1 MGNLIRVGISIIV
14 LIQCSLITSA
24 QEVGIV
30 IGKTEI
36 PVNLFFTITIKI
48 ENDRLKSYDN
58 FPDIPSF
65 TKRGTSSSSSTNII
79 NGKVTSSQSV
89 IQNYL
94 PDKQGRFVLKPFTMT
109 VNGKKVSSPGATIIV
124 GPPRERSRRDPFREP
139 LENFFPR
146 KDRTTEFID
155 IKDEAFLALTTDNN
169 EVFVGEGF
177 NASLSFYV
185 AESNRAPLQFYELG
199 KQLSE
204 ILKKIKPST
213 CWEENFNI
221 ENISGDPITINNKR
235 YTQYRIYQATY
246 FPLNLETINFPSVSL
261 EMIKYK
267 VAKNPS
273 FFGRNRQENFKTFY
287 SKPKSV
293 TVKSLPPHP
302 LMDKVPVGE
311 FELEEKISQRE
322 VITGQSF
329 NYQFNVYGKGNIASV
344 PKPEIVEDDNFDFY
358 DPNIVQNIN
367 RRNNRVT
374 GTKSFRYYGLPNEPG
389 EYGLGNYFSWIFFN
403 PEEESYDTLTSNI
416 TIRAIG
422 ESKKNQTIMANDLGE
437 FYNKIEFEDNS
448 LRDLNVLA
456 DMKIYA
462 NIIVLLMLF
471 SAVVIIF
478 KK

>member
-1 MGNLIRVGISIIV
+1 MRNLTKVSISIIV
-14 LIQCSLITSA
+14 LIQCSLIILA
-24 QEVGIV
+24 QEVSIV

-36 PVNLFFTITIKI
+36 PINQFFTIAIKI

-109 VNGKKVSSPGATIIV
+109 VNGKKVSSPGATIVI
-124 GPPRERSRRDPFREP
+124 GPPRERSRRDPFRDP

-155 IKDEAFLALTTDNN
+155 IEDEAFLALITDKN

-185 AESNRAPLQFYELG
+185 AESNRAPLQFHELG
-199 KQLSE
+199 KQLSA

-235 YTQYRIYQATY
+235 YTQYKIYQATY
-246 FPLNLETINFPSVSL
+246 FPLNLEPINFPSVSL

-293 TVKSLPPHP
+293 TVNNLPPHP

-329 NYQFNVYGKGNIASV
+329 NYQFNVYGKGNIASI
-344 PKPEIVEDDNFDFY
+344 PKPEIVENDNFDFY
-358 DPNIVQNIN
+358 DPNVVQNIN

-389 EYGLGNYFSWIFFN
+389 EYDLGNYFSWIFFN
-403 PEEESYDTLTSNI
+403 PEEEFYDTLTSNI

-437 FYNKIEFEDNS
+437 FYDKIEFEDNS

>member
-1 MGNLIRVGISIIV
+1 MRNLTKVSISIIV
-14 LIQCSLITSA
+14 LIQCSLIILA
-24 QEVGIV
+24 QEVSIV

-36 PVNLFFTITIKI
+36 PINQFFTIAIKI

-109 VNGKKVSSPGATIIV
+109 VNGKKVSSPGATIVI

-139 LENFFPR
+139 FENFFPR

-155 IKDEAFLALTTDNN
+155 IKDEAFLALVTDKN

-185 AESNRAPLQFYELG
+185 AESNRAPLQFHELG
-199 KQLSE
+199 KQLSA

-235 YTQYRIYQATY
+235 YTQYKIYQATY
-246 FPLNLETINFPSVSL
+246 FPLNLEPINFPSVSL

-293 TVKSLPPHP
+293 TVKNLPPHP

-329 NYQFNVYGKGNIASV
+329 NYQFNVYGKGNIASI
-344 PKPEIVEDDNFDFY
+344 PKPEIVENDNFDFY
-358 DPNIVQNIN
+358 DPNVVQNIN

-389 EYGLGNYFSWIFFN
+389 EYDLGNYFSWIFFN
-403 PEEESYDTLTSNI
+403 PEEEFYDTLTSNI
-416 TIRAIG
+416 TISAIG

-437 FYNKIEFEDNS
+437 FYDKIEFEDNS